1 MRLKLLQ
8 VGEPV
13 LRQQV
18 RPLSVEEIRGKEVK
32 SSIAHSLHLD
42 GQEKSSV

>member
-13 LRQQV
+13 
-18 RPLSVEEIRGKEVK
+18 RGKGVRSSIAVRGKGVK